1 MLQLDFKV
9 LEWFCFLFGFL
20 GPVPLGSILE
30 WPLGSSQHPTLHP
43 LESPV
48 LPNSVHSF
56 GPNSVVLC
64 VSEGPWCS
72 REVSM
77 TNTGKARRA
86 FLTATKPLCHGIVA
100 EGAKIPPWHM

>member
-9 LEWFCFLFGFL
+9 LKWFCFLFGFL
-20 GPVPLGSILE
+20 RPVQLGSILE
-30 WPLGSSQHPTLHP
+30 WPLGRSQHPTLHP
-43 LESPV
+43 LESPAV
-48 LPNSVHSF
+48 PNSVNSF
-56 GPNSVVLC
+56 GPNSMVLC

-86 FLTATKPLCHGIVA
+86 FLTSTKLLCHRIVA
-100 EGAKIPPWHM
+100 DGAKIPPWHT